1 MNEQDVFLSDLD
13 IQLQQQQI
21 QVEQVHAER
30 SSGARAEIQ

>member
-21 QVEQVHAER
+21 QVEQVHAE
-30 SSGARAEIQ
+30 SLVTA